1 MVLFDP
7 SWGEFDL
14 ETGTTIS
21 SVFGGPSDSVNY
33 YRKIKSEKSRYKKY
47 NIKKKLNKE
56 DENLNNFFKLI
67 SQTKNNDLDKLYNIY
82 EKITKSKIKDWLIKY
97 EFLEKTNCNLNIPWI
112 KTIFNDLQKLSLKNT
127 DLSRAIKRSLKL
139 FS

>member
-1 MVLFDP
+1 MFSCVTEDTSIALYAD
-7 SWGEFDL
+7 D
-14 ETGTTIS
+14 T
-21 SVFGGPSDSVNY
+21 
-33 YRKIKSEKSRYKKY
+33 KIWREIHCY
-47 NIKKKLNKE
+47 N
-56 DENLNNFFKLI
+56 DHLI
-67 SQTKNNDLDKLYNIY
+67 LQNDIDKLFNIY

>member
-1 MVLFDP
+1 M
-7 SWGEFDL
+7 
-14 ETGTTIS
+14 
-21 SVFGGPSDSVNY
+21 
-33 YRKIKSEKSRYKKY
+33 
-47 NIKKKLNKE
+47 NKE

-67 SQTKNNDLDKLYNIY
+67 SQTNNNDIDKLSNIY

-97 EFLEKTNCNLNIPWI
+97 EFLEKTNCNLSIPWI